1 MPFQVHASL
10 NGGHIFNAAVLVDPA
25 RGEVVACA
33 GDGRRAS
40 FGSGA
45 PPSACSH
52 HPLKHATMQ
61 AIDAVAQGL
70 LEGTN
75 PPAKRACVG
84 ASPSP
89 APPAPAPYLC
99 TGYECYVLREPC
111 TMCAMALVH
120 R

>member
-1 MPFQVHASL
+1 MPFQAHASL

-25 RGEVVACA
+25 RDEVVACA

-61 AIDAVAQGL
+61 AIKPDKDVAFKEL
-70 LEGTN
+70 
-75 PPAKRACVG
+75 KRHSSILIAW
-84 ASPSP
+84 
-89 APPAPAPYLC
+89 
-99 TGYECYVLREPC
+99 
-111 TMCAMALVH
+111 
-120 R
+120 

>member
-1 MPFQVHASL
+1 
-10 NGGHIFNAAVLVDPA
+10 
-25 RGEVVACA
+25 
-33 GDGRRAS
+33 
-40 FGSGA
+40 
-45 PPSACSH
+45 
-52 HPLKHATMQ
+52 MQ

-89 APPAPAPYLC
+89 APPTPAPYLC